1 MSEFLELSGTVGV
14 SSVLLINAFFFFGFQ
29 KFIII
34 ISSINCYQFAD
45 TWPVLQYEE
54 AKAHN

>member
-14 SSVLLINAFFFFGFQ
+14 SSVLLINAFFFSFQ

-34 ISSINCYQFAD
+34 ISSINYYQFAN
-45 TWPVLQYEE
+45 TWPILQYEE
-54 AKAHN
+54 AEAHNW